1 MSYFFFQAE
10 NGIRDLVRARG
21 LGDVYK
27 RQEDYSIRL
36 SSSFDEVFQGMIA
49 SFARDLTAK
58 LEAQARAR
66 LEQDVREPLDSLK
79 TRAGSLDAINEELK
93 ERIALAE
100 ALLKDSI
107 FSVYYTHLTLPTN
120 YPV

>member
-1 MSYFFFQAE
+1 
-10 NGIRDLVRARG
+10 
-21 LGDVYK
+21 
-27 RQEDYSIRL
+27 
-36 SSSFDEVFQGMIA
+36 MIA

-100 ALLKDSI
+100 VLLKDNI
-107 FSVYYTHLTLPTN
+107 F
-120 YPV
+120 